1 MTVAWAAWAAI
12 AWAAADC
19 FLGLDDVL
27 VVDDFL
33 IGIIVVVVVLLS

>member
-33 IGIIVVVVVLLS
+33 IGIIVVVLLS